1 MERAVGA
8 ALAGAGGGWGGG
20 PHYIRADRDP
30 PCSACFFSISSLLT
44 LLPSRPTE

>member
-8 ALAGAGGGWGGG
+8 ALAGVGGGG